1 MHSEKKIRE
10 GRMKSFL
17 IPTHL
22 SVPLQF
28 ETANVGR
35 RALAF
40 VIDMFI
46 KWVYVFAV
54 ALNFNSNEYV
64 MYVLIGPF
72 VLYSFLFEWLNRGQ
86 TPGKMLMKI
95 KVISFNGN
103 LPSGYQCATRW
114 VFNLVDVW
122 SLFLFAFIN
131 PMLASLGI
139 ISPFIGLIIIVITK
153 NNQRFGDM
161 AANTVLIDTR
171 VENVNLDD
179 TIFAYSNYHQSYRPL
194 FPEVMRLTDN
204 DLNKIKY
211 YAETAGHGD
220 EAVIHQLA
228 KRVKELLIVES
239 ELSDVDFLR
248 RLLSDYN
255 YFAKDAEISLR

>member
-1 MHSEKKIRE
+1 
-10 GRMKSFL
+10 MKPFL

-46 KWVYVFAV
+46 KWAYVFAV
-54 ALNFNSNEYV
+54 ALNFSSNQYA

-95 KVISFNGN
+95 RVISFNGN

-122 SLFLFAFIN
+122 SLLLFAFIN
-131 PMLASLGI
+131 PMLASLGML
-139 ISPFIGLIIIVITK
+139 SPFIGFIIIVITK

-171 VENVNLDD
+171 QENVNLDD
-179 TIFAYSNYHQSYRPL
+179 TIFAYSNYQKSYQPL

-220 EAVIHQLA
+220 ETVIHQLA
-228 KRVKELLIVES
+228 ERVKELLVVES
-239 ELSDVDFLR
+239 DLPHVDFLR

-255 YFAKDAEISLR
+255 HFARETEVNVR